1 MSDYFLHHDPNSVKK
16 AMHDLYHRPNPI
28 KAARTS
34 RSWAITGVKRKKGM
48 LNWTHSLAGRRFYRK
63 LALHKALHEHFEI
76 TIVRRPS
83 LNESGGQK

>member
-1 MSDYFLHHDPNSVKK
+1 MGDYFLHHEPDGAKK

-34 RSWAITGVKRKKGM
+34 RSWSITGIKRRKGM

-63 LALHKALHEHFEI
+63 LALHKALHEHFVI
-76 TIVRRPS
+76 TIARRPRA
-83 LNESGGQK
+83 NESGGDK